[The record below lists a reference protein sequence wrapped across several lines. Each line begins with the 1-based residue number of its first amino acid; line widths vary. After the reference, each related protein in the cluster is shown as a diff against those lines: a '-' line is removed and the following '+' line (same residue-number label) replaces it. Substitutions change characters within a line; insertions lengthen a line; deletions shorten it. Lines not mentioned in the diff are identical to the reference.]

1 MPRGFRIDYQ
11 ASLIAHQEICTP
23 SGRQPGDL
31 LLTDKRSFISQPKAI
46 PGDHNFAAGETFAPK
61 PHLILYG
68 KDKGPIRAEI
78 FRRNREA
85 NGGVNRC
92 WNCSKQVYEAVRYE
106 EANYFLGEWDH
117 IRNKPGE
124 RCDCCEN
131 GRVSCRACHSER
143 HPRPKFRKM

>member
-1 MPRGFRIDYQ
+1 MSLRGFKRDVSVTSEALDYGTL
-11 ASLIAHQEICTP
+11 ADH
-23 SGRQPGDL
+23 
-31 LLTDKRSFISQPKAI
+31 RSFISQPKI
-46 PGDHNFAAGETFAPK
+46 IKGECEKPE

-92 WNCSKQVYEAVRYE
+92 WKCSKQVFEFITSDGVE
-106 EANYFLGEWDH
+106 EWRGEWDH

-124 RCDCCEN
+124 RCDCPAN
-131 GRVSCRACHSER
+131 GRVVCRKCHSDR
-143 HPRPKFRKM
+143 HPRPMLGARSEES